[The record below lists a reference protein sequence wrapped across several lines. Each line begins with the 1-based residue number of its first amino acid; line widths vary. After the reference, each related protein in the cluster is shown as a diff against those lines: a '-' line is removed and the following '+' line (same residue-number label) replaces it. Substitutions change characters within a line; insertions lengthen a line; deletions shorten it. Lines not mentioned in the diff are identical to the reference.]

1 MNGALPVLALFLLLA
16 LGLGLYAR
24 RGKDMDLEQWSVGG
38 RGFGAILVFLL
49 LAGEIYTTFTFLGA
63 QRLLLLLRRGRV
75 LHLVLRSARVRDVVL
90 ARPGHLALRQ
100 GEETDLAAGLVRR
113 QDHGSGDRCARAW
126 RMRGCH
132 VTDLHRSGFRPGN
145 NMMATR

>member
-38 RGFGAILVFLL
+38 RGFAAILVFLL
-49 LAGEIYTTFTFLGA
+49 LAGEIYTTFSFLGA
-63 QRLLLLLRRGRV
+63 SGYSYSHGGAAYYILCYGALAYVMSYWLAPAIWRYAKVKRLISQPDWFVAKIMVPETGAQGRG
-75 LHLVLRSARVRDVVL
+75 
-90 ARPGHLALRQ
+90 GC
-100 GEETDLAAGLVRR
+100 G
-113 QDHGSGDRCARAW
+113 
-126 RMRGCH
+126 GCH